1 MAEAKRPEMLRLLD
15 TAHVDDLKMSE
26 RFSK

>member
-1 MAEAKRPEMLRLLD
+1 MAEAKRPAMLRLID

-26 RFSK
+26 RFRK